1 METLTKIL
9 SVAFGG
15 AIGAVARYGLNLLF
29 AKTFAP
35 FPFATFFINV
45 TGSFL
50 IGFLL
55 ILLQDKFPTNENLR
69 LVIIV
74 GFLGAYTTFSTFEF
88 ETFELIQTRQLLWA
102 IFYVSLSFAVGLLSV
117 ISGALIARRLI

>member
-9 SVAFGG
+9 AVGIGG
-15 AIGAVARYGLNLLF
+15 ACGAIARYLLNVLF
-29 AKTFAP
+29 AKIFAP

-45 TGSFL
+45 TGSLL

-55 ILLQDKFPTNENLR
+55 TLFSEKFEVSDTWR
-69 LVIIV
+69 LAIIV

-88 ETFELIQTRQLLWA
+88 ETFELVREKHLAMAML
-102 IFYVSLSFAVGLLSV
+102 YVSMSFALGLMGVLAG
-117 ISGALIARRLI
+117 IWLAKKF

>member
-1 METLTKIL
+1 VETLTKIL

-55 ILLQDKFPTNENLR
+55 ILLQDKFPTNENLG

>member
-1 METLTKIL
+1 METLVKIL

-35 FPFATFFINV
+35 FPFATFFINI

-55 ILLQDKFPTNENLR
+55 IFCQDKFPTNENLR
-69 LVIIV
+69 LAIIV

-88 ETFELIQTRQLLWA
+88 ETFELIQTRHLLLA
-102 IFYVSLSFAVGLLSV
+102 ILYVALSFAVGLISV
-117 ISGALIARRLI
+117 ISGAFLARRLI